1 VELPFLLPLGSMAGT
16 ASTHS
21 LLHAEQLPLSALS
34 EGQLRLLRG
43 LGWALLLLRGGGQ
56 LQPPVQRAY
65 LGLYEGQM
73 LLLGTE
79 TEPPFSAAW
88 LRLLADF
95 HLPEQRQRW
104 VLQLRR
110 ARYLRLL
117 KLLPRAYRVRA
128 EPPPPGAVLAG
139 LGLTHWK
146 DFPSLRGSG
155 YSFYALLPDGSAHW
169 CVADHTAEEWSAFSQ
184 LLLPGS
190 LLLQLPGELPQQQVC
205 AEYELRADGRVE
217 LLVGS

>member
-1 VELPFLLPLGSMAGT
+1 MAGT
-16 ASTHS
+16 AFPFS

-34 EGQLRLLRG
+34 TVQLRQLRG

-56 LQPPVQRAY
+56 VQPPVQRAY

-95 HLPEQRQRW
+95 HLPELRQSW
-104 VLQLRR
+104 VLRLRR

-117 KLLPRAYRVRA
+117 KLLPRAYWVRA

-139 LGLTHWK
+139 LGLTHWNR
-146 DFPSLRGSG
+146 FPSLRGSG
-155 YSFYALLPDGSAHW
+155 HSFYALLPDGSAHG
-169 CVADHTAEEWSAFSQ
+169 CMADHSAEEWSAFGQ
-184 LLLPGS
+184 LLLPGT
-190 LLLQLPGELPQQQVC
+190 LLLQLPAKEPQQQVC
-205 AEYELRADGRVE
+205 AEYGLRAEGRVE
-217 LLVGS
+217 LLDGR